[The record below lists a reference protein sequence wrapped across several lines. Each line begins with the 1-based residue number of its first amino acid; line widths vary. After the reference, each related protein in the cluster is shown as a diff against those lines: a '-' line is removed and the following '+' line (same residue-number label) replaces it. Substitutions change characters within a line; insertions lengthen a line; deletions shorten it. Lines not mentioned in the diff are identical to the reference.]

1 MNSSSAHQLA
11 TINKVLEP
19 YRCPFQFSG
28 ELESIDRLPEWLRAL
43 SESLQPLIECSI
55 LSLKVPVHYFAVRSW
70 IQKNLKGP
78 AERWWQTTTQP
89 AAGSATSSTSSSV
102 SSRAPSPAPPPP
114 GGRRFESLDE
124 IVEAFKK
131 QFYQFG
137 TKEKAI
143 GRFKTI
149 TLKPGEALIDFHSR
163 FGVLKESAG
172 MDGSVNKFVYH
183 QALTPQIQVQLDI
196 LAKERYPGVESGA
209 TLLNMAEVSL
219 ADLQQLGLEAEHK
232 LRQTA
237 TINHSSASVRSGA
250 GYHHAAAVPSQ
261 GEHMHGN
268 YFAQEVLDE
277 ACYELNAMA
286 GQRPH
291 QRGDYRRSHSEHR
304 GRGNS
309 FSSSSSHQGS
319 GYQGQQRSYGNNNP
333 GGYRATSTTSRGAGP
348 PRGDQQSQISAH
360 LTRGNS
366 TLTVEDRKALAGQ
379 LQQLRQQF
387 PQLRVISDDVLM
399 SRIKYQLCGCCG
411 RRTKADH
418 TTASCRTKSHLN

>member
-309 FSSSSSHQGS
+309 FSSSSHQGS